1 MNPENK
7 YIISKEK
14 REKLGKYI
22 KEARLSHLPN
32 KLGLNELAEITN
44 TASSLISNLENGKI
58 QKINPF
64 LLQDI
69 ANGLEIDYKILY
81 KIVGFLNDN
90 ENIIENKEK
99 KEKKS
104 MIIIW
109 EREKKEIIDISSI
122 SKKRISELKNYIK
135 YLKIDYNEYNEFLK
149 WKKEQKRN
157 YKINKALDEYM
168 AKCGW
173 DEGSR
178 YQIRYTEETVKKLF
192 EKNGL
197 RLNAI
202 GKEFYQNLVNFLGG
216 EEFFDEL
223 KDENGH
229 QLTGSKKEYQIG
241 KIVRYYATNVPLDF
255 S

>member
-1 MNPENK
+1 MEFENK

-14 REKLGKYI
+14 RKELGNYI
-22 KEARLSHLPN
+22 KKARLNHLPN
-32 KLGLNELAEITN
+32 KLGLNELAELTN

-81 KIVGFLNDN
+81 KIVGFLNEN
-90 ENIIENKEK
+90 EKTEIFKRNE
-99 KEKKS
+99 EKKS
-104 MIIIW
+104 MVIVW
-109 EREKKEIIDISSI
+109 ERNKKEVIDISSI
-122 SKKRISELKNYIK
+122 SKTGIEELKKYIK
-135 YLKIDYNEYNEFLK
+135 FLKINFREYEEFLK

-168 AKCGW
+168 ARCEW
-173 DEGSR
+173 DENSR
-178 YQIRYTEETVKKLF
+178 YQIPYTEKSVEELF

-197 RLNAI
+197 RLNEK
-202 GKEFYQNLVNFLGG
+202 GKEFYKNLVNFFGG
-216 EEFFDEL
+216 EDFFDEL
-223 KDENGH
+223 KDEDGN

-241 KIVRYYATNVPLDF
+241 KIVRYYATHVTLDF